1 MSDFDRAFLI
11 VVGVEGEFS
20 DDPKDPGNWTGGKTG
35 QGTLKGTRYGISAAA
50 YPNEDIRN
58 LTLDRAKVIYYLDY
72 WQRIRGNDLAWPLN
86 LALFDAAVQ
95 HGPTTAISL
104 LQKAVGAKADGNLG
118 PITLARVRALK
129 PDEAAAL
136 LMRQRT
142 RFYSQLDTWP
152 KYGDGWINRLFRV
165 AFAA

>member
-58 LTLDRAKVIYYLDY
+58 LTLARAKTIYFLDY
-72 WQRIRGNDLAWPLN
+72 WRSVRGDDLAWPLN
-86 LALFDAAVQ
+86 LALFDGAVQ
-95 HGPTTAISL
+95 HGPDTAIRL
-104 LQKAVGAKADGNLG
+104 LQRAIGVPVDGNFG
-118 PITLARVRALK
+118 PKTLARAKAQK
-129 PDEAAAL
+129 PTEAAAL
-136 LMRQRT
+136 LMRCRDAYY
-142 RFYSQLDTWP
+142 RSLGGWERN
-152 KYGDGWINRLFRV
+152 GDGWINRLFRV